1 MTDRLKTK
9 RLLRIW
15 LIIVVVAGL
24 LGYVAFQAEA
34 LFLGPRL
41 TIDSPLSG
49 LSTSTSLVTIEGTA
63 SNISYLTLNG
73 AKIFTDEMG
82 NFKERI
88 LLSYGYNIVTLSATD
103 RFDRTVTKSLQLIYK

>member
-9 RLLRIW
+9 RLLKIW
-15 LIIVVVAGL
+15 LVIAVSAIL
-24 LGYVAFQAEA
+24 IGYAAFQAEA
-34 LFLGPRL
+34 FFLGPRL

-49 LSTSTSLVTIEGTA
+49 LSTSTSLLSIEGRA

-73 AKIFTDEMG
+73 AKIFTDERG
-82 NFKERI
+82 YFKERI

>member
-15 LIIVVVAGL
+15 IIIAVSTILV
-24 LGYVAFQAEA
+24 GYAAFQAEA
-34 LFLGPRL
+34 FFLGPRL

-49 LSTSTSLVTIEGTA
+49 ISTSTSLISIEGRA

-73 AKIFTDEMG
+73 AKIFTDERG
-82 NFKERI
+82 YFKERI
-88 LLSYGYNIVTLSATD
+88 LLSYGYNIVTVAAID
-103 RFDRTVTKSLQLIYK
+103 RFDRTVTKSLQIIYK